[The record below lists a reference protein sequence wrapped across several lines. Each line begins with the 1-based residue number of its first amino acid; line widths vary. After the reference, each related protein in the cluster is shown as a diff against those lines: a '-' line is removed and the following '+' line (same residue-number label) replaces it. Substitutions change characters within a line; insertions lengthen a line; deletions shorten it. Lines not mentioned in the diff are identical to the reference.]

1 MEVIMFMNRYLV
13 ILQDNLYIIEAD
25 SKESALVKFR
35 ECNNR
40 DTISLEDIQAMP
52 KSGLLN
58 EMYAC
63 IGKYTSPN
71 GVFVA
76 NP

>member
-1 MEVIMFMNRYLV
+1 MSRYLV

-25 SKESALVKFR
+25 SKESAMVKFK

-40 DTISLEDIQAMP
+40 DTISLEDIQVMP

-58 EMYAC
+58 EVYAC